1 MGLVPWVNVS
11 AHVIYHWVGH
21 SHFGTE
27 ATKGHATLDFGK
39 LSRSFRPADWYKKLV
54 MTRWVYN
61 TVWTSSSARMSFPGT
76 LKLQKFQNVYR
87 YLYSFDHRLKIPRV
101 YVLVPRHG
109 EKPVVFFFSQF
120 GLILPYFN
128 TFCTSY
134 GAQWPHNNYRI
145 H

>member
-1 MGLVPWVNVS
+1 MGFVPWVNVS
-11 AHVIYHWVGH
+11 GHVIT
-21 SHFGTE
+21 TE
-27 ATKGHATLDFGK
+27 LATPISELKPLKVMRPWILGK

-76 LKLQKFQNVYR
+76 LKLQKFQNVER
-87 YLYSFDHRLKIPRV
+87 GLHSFEPRLKIPRV
-101 YVLVPRHG
+101 YVLVPRRG
-109 EKPVVFFFSQF
+109 EKPVVFLILQF

-134 GAQWPHNNYRI
+134 GAQWLHNNYRI
-145 H
+145 C